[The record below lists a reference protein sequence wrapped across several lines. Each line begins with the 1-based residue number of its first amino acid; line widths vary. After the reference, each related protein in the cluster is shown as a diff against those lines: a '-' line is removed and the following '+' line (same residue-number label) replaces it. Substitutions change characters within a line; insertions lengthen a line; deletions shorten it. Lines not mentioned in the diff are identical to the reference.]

1 MDYELLHEDD
11 KTYRL
16 KHPKGYEITIAK
28 QAVSDAIHQKVRG
41 YAKGGKVAPAAL
53 APNEDVGGDDMLNT
67 LLSPSEPSLEEQELG
82 RKQELYNLRA
92 PNFGNLPTT
101 GGVMPGLDDDP
112 SKYFSQTGAP
122 PEKFQ
127 PGAAEMATR
136 DLEIEKAKQSMQ
148 AEKQLAQAEKL
159 GEANQLRQSF
169 GVPSIPGAATQ
180 VITPQGNPEM
190 PMQAAQPQQQ
200 PQMQMPQA
208 KPGAD
213 PFSQM
218 QAANNQSA
226 QAQKQYYDEAK
237 RAQDEYNSRLIEVDN
252 VKAKEL
258 AAIDNHQASLMDAI
272 MNQKIDPNRVWNNAG
287 TGAKISAGIG
297 VLLSGLGA
305 GLTGGPN
312 LALESINK
320 MVDKDIDAQKTEL
333 GKKQTLFSMNM
344 QKYRD
349 VSMATAATKA
359 SMAAMLQG
367 QLSSS
372 AARMGSAQAMQNAK
386 LQNAQIDMY
395 RQQLNQQLA
404 SDQTSKA
411 VMNHI
416 GNTGDLSY
424 AQYLPEK
431 QRLEVQD
438 RAVPGYG
445 LARNK
450 ESAAKANEL
459 VASTEAGVDLINEL
473 KGFAGKSG
481 SKFSPQDRTKAETL
495 RRMIIGQ
502 IREGVLGPG
511 TVNDAERA
519 ILEGIVKDPSA
530 IFQLPK
536 TALASLDT
544 ILSTLENKKRIGL
557 KSHGV
562 NVPAKLDIKPPVK
575 GK

>member
-1 MDYELLHEDD
+1 MDYELLHEDEQ
-11 KTYRL
+11 TYRL
-16 KHPKGYEITIAK
+16 KHPKGHEITIAK
-28 QAVSDAIHQKVRG
+28 QAVSDAIHQKVRS

-53 APNEDVGGDDMLNT
+53 TPNEDIGGDEMLNT
-67 LLSPSEPSLEEQELG
+67 LLSPSEPSPEEQELE

-92 PNFGNLPTT
+92 PMFGNLPAT
-101 GGVMPGLDDDP
+101 GGTMGSLDEDP
-112 SKYFSQTGAP
+112 SKYFSPSGAP

-136 DLEIEKAKQSMQ
+136 DLEMDKARQSLQADKQFAQSEKIA
-148 AEKQLAQAEKL
+148 
-159 GEANQLRQSF
+159 EANKLRQGF
-169 GVPSIPGAATQ
+169 GVPAVPGGSTQ
-180 VITPQGNPEM
+180 VSAPQGNPEV
-190 PMQAAQPQQQ
+190 PMQAQPQQAQ
-200 PQMQMPQA
+200 QQMPVA
-208 KPGAD
+208 KPGVD
-213 PFSQM
+213 PLAQM
-218 QAANNQSA
+218 QAANTQSA
-226 QAQKQYYDEAK
+226 MAQKQYYDETK

-258 AAIDNHQASLMDAI
+258 AAIDSHQASLMDAI
-272 MNQKIDPNRVWNNAG
+272 MNQKLDPNRIWNNAS

-404 SDQTSKA
+404 DQQTAKM

-416 GNTGDLSY
+416 DKTGDLAY

-438 RAVPGYG
+438 RVVPGYG
-445 LARNK
+445 LASNK
-450 ESAAKANEL
+450 ERAGEITKMLPVANANIDAVDQLMGMIGKGKASMNKKAIADSL
-459 VASTEAGVDLINEL
+459 QQILI
-473 KGFAGKSG
+473 GG
-481 SKFSPQDRTKAETL
+481 S
-495 RRMIIGQ
+495 
-502 IREGVLGPG
+502 REDVLGPG
-511 TVNDAERA
+511 TIQAAERA
-519 ILEGIVKDPSA
+519 LVERLIQNPTDIDTLDSNSRARLETFKNRLVKVRDYRLQYA
-530 IFQLPK
+530 
-536 TALASLDT
+536 
-544 ILSTLENKKRIGL
+544 GL
-557 KSHGV
+557 KPKATLDLK
-562 NVPAKLDIKPPVK
+562 PAVK
-575 GK
+575 